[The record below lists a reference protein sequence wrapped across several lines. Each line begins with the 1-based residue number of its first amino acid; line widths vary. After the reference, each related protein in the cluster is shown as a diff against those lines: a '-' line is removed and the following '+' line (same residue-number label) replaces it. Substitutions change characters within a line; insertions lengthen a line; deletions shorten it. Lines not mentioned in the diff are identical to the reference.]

1 MSFLGLQLLI
11 MSIVILVSLY
21 SWFSSNDYFLYN
33 IFKCHFNP
41 FIGRHRIQSQA
52 NIVLILFTYYI
63 ESAHVAGSLICWSL
77 VYVLTLGPMPSI
89 LAQLATFLIWS
100 AGNVMFIMGSHI
112 SIVKIIFVTQFD
124 WIFCQDPESLGRMA
138 LVCSLLVGVVPNCL
152 FWMYHFVFK
161 TNVSLLA
168 SYLQGQRSDAENTP
182 MVIYG
187 SSWLLFSILML
198 ILSLVFIPVYVKW
211 NQQAAVVVA
220 ENNNNDSMKSISVAR
235 VLLGSCGMAVVII
248 VNLVNIARGETG
260 QVAVQAS
267 LEAFF
272 VCLMLM
278 YFNLD
283 INVKRFSMEKFK
295 VTFKT
300 IHNLFVRCNPKI
312 NPSPA

>member
-1 MSFLGLQLLI
+1 
-11 MSIVILVSLY
+11 
-21 SWFSSNDYFLYN
+21 
-33 IFKCHFNP
+33 
-41 FIGRHRIQSQA
+41 
-52 NIVLILFTYYI
+52 
-63 ESAHVAGSLICWSL
+63 
-77 VYVLTLGPMPSI
+77 
-89 LAQLATFLIWS
+89 
-100 AGNVMFIMGSHI
+100 
-112 SIVKIIFVTQFD
+112 
-124 WIFCQDPESLGRMA
+124 
-138 LVCSLLVGVVPNCL
+138 
-152 FWMYHFVFK
+152 
-161 TNVSLLA
+161 
-168 SYLQGQRSDAENTP
+168 
-182 MVIYG
+182 
-187 SSWLLFSILML
+187 ML